1 MLIFGYWQEELE
13 GVEAELEQ
21 VERDYAALGEDRKR
35 LKENDQRT
43 RGEMGRLQHELKK
56 HTEEKARL
64 SKAEGQLAAY
74 GDKMERLVNEI
85 KRQAAKFSAPPL
97 GPLGLHVKLKED
109 ATQWAGPV
117 ENAIGAAIANF
128 VVRSQKDRALLQD
141 ICHKLGCHWVTVIT
155 MKPSTTEYRVRE
167 PTARGI
173 RSVAQCVSVEE
184 PVVFNALVD
193 WAKIDTS
200 GVFRDHG
207 EAMASCVRDR
217 AGALYVRLHHRHLWC
232 DMRLDHPTTN
242 PTIPPHTGNSAFPF
256 PIKTAYHLDNF
267 QTELKNGN
275 TVVRPCNDRRGGRK
289 LGADK
294 SQLIRDIDREVCVTC
309 RLSAVGLCPPTAP
322 PSPSSPDPTDHPPS
336 TKTDR
341 AVPGRARQQAAGAAG
356 AAGARDAGGGA
367 DAAAHGGGT

>member
-1 MLIFGYWQEELE
+1 MIFGYWQEELE

-21 VERDYAALGEDRKR
+21 VNKDYTALGEERKR
-35 LKENDQRT
+35 LLADDRRKRE
-43 RGEMGRLQHELKK
+43 EMGRLQEEFDK
-56 HTEEKARL
+56 HTEEKKRL

-74 GDKMERLVNEI
+74 GAQMERLVNEI

-97 GPLGLHVKLKED
+97 GPLGLQVKLKEG
-109 ATQWAGPV
+109 ATQWADPV
-117 ENAIGAAIANF
+117 ENAIGAAVTNF

-217 AGALYVRLHHRHLWC
+217 AGACVVCASPSSSL
-232 DMRLDHPTTN
+232 
-242 PTIPPHTGNSAFPF
+242 
-256 PIKTAYHLDNF
+256 
-267 QTELKNGN
+267 
-275 TVVRPCNDRRGGRK
+275 VVRHATGSSNH
-289 LGADK
+289 
-294 SQLIRDIDREVCVTC
+294 
-309 RLSAVGLCPPTAP
+309 PPSHRTQATP
-322 PSPSSPDPTDHPPS
+322 PSPSRSRPPTTS
-336 TKTDR
+336 TTTR
-341 AVPGRARQQAAGAAG
+341 RR
-356 AAGARDAGGGA
+356 
-367 DAAAHGGGT
+367 